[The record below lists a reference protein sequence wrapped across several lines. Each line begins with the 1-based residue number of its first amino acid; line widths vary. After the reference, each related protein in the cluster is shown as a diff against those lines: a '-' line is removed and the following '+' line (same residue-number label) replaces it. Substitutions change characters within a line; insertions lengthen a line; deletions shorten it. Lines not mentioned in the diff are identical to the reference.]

1 MSATKEITYDSIML
15 LRKKIDEASS
25 KGEDISS
32 LNQELEKLTENWQKQ
47 LLVESSSGLIK
58 G

>member
-1 MSATKEITYDSIML
+1 MSATKEITYDSIMS

-25 KGEDISS
+25 KGEDTSS